1 MSNFPNSPVSG
12 VTTHTIGSKTWLW
25 NGTAWVIQGEV
36 PSVYVT
42 SVDINTAGEI
52 FVSYSNSTVVNLGDV
67 IELNDPNYPV
77 DGGNFDLDG
86 GEF

>member
-1 MSNFPNSPVSG
+1 
-12 VTTHTIGSKTWLW
+12 LW
-25 NGTAWVIQGEV
+25 NGTAWVIQGGS
-36 PSVYVT
+36 SVYVT
-42 SVDINTAGEI
+42 SVDIDTLGQI
-52 FVSYSNSTVVNLGDV
+52 LVSYSNNNVVNLGDV

>member
-1 MSNFPNSPVSG
+1 MSNFPNSPTPG
-12 VTTHTIGSKTWLW
+12 VTTHTIGNKTWLW
-25 NGTAWVIQGEV
+25 NGTAWVIQGGS
-36 PSVYVT
+36 SVYVT
-42 SVDINTAGEI
+42 SVDIDTLGQI
-52 FVSYSNSTVVNLGDV
+52 LVSYSNNNVVNLGDV